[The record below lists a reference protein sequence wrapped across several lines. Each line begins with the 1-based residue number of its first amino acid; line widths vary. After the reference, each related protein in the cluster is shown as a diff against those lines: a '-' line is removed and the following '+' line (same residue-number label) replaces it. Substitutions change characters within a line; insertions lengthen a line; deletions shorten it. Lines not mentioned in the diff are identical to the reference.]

1 MADTLNTDVAK
12 ELNITARRND
22 TFKMLLEV
30 RNSSNVLENFTG
42 DNSNATGHIWQ
53 AKMSILT
60 TSGDAV
66 LNIYSE
72 QWRNATEGA
81 TASDPDGDGVNY
93 THPDDDLPEATT
105 VGHYTGGTGAS
116 SAIHLAAQDGTAGS
130 KVAIHVPYTHMDFQS
145 GTYKYDLQI
154 RKQTGDAPATLEY
167 ITWLYGTF
175 TLKSDI
181 TQT

>member
-30 RNSSNVLENFTG
+30 RDSNNVLQNFTG
-42 DNSNATGHIWQ
+42 NSVGALGHIWQ

-72 QWRNATEGA
+72 QWRNAAEGA
-81 TASDPDGDGVNY
+81 TASDPDGDGFNY
-93 THPDDDLPEATT
+93 SHPSDTLPEATT
-105 VGHYTGGTGAS
+105 EGHYTGGTGAS
-116 SAIHLAAQDGTAGS
+116 SAIHLAAQDGTAGT
-130 KVAIHVPYTHMDFQS
+130 KVAINVPYTYMDFQA

-154 RKQTGDAPATLEY
+154 RKQTDVAPANLEY
-167 ITWLYGTF
+167 VTWLYGTF